1 MGGCCVG
8 NCCVMNNA
16 VGDFFRGIFGGDR
29 GGCGYHPGP
38 SENELHA
45 KKIADELAEM
55 KENIRKSSEDKEKK
69 IINYI
74 NKSMT
79 EFIGELDKVN
89 RQSFGGKN
97 LNINI
102 KGIREKNEM
111 LTKQVVGCIG
121 NVMDERL
128 VLTDKEL
135 SVILE
140 ERDDEKRGKNFDN
153 FCKRVQKESL
163 RGLSKKIRE
172 TVSAQENM
180 IRKEIQD
187 RLTEVD
193 QSMRAATKAYSEIL
207 SVKEQNEGKMEET
220 QMKYIYE
227 YELAEILLD
236 QLEG

>member
-1 MGGCCVG
+1 
-8 NCCVMNNA
+8 
-16 VGDFFRGIFGGDR
+16 
-29 GGCGYHPGP
+29 
-38 SENELHA
+38 
-45 KKIADELAEM
+45 M